1 MNEIQIVVGL
11 IIGFLT
17 TIFIVN
23 DAKKRGMSQGGWG
36 AIGFFLGLIGLIIY
50 LISRKPVLTNQ
61 NTNQQFVQKTPTI
74 NSQPNIPSLIIPD
87 TCPHCKS
94 PNSKKIR
101 LCEWCGNQII

>member
-11 IIGFLT
+11 IVGVFT

-23 DAKKRGMSQGGWG
+23 DVKKRGMSQGW
-36 AIGFFLGLIGLIIY
+36 AVLGFFLGLIGLVIY
-50 LISRKPVLTNQ
+50 LIARKPVLTIQ

-74 NSQPNIPSLIIPD
+74 NSQPNIPSLIIPEI
-87 TCPHCKS
+87 CPHCKN
-94 PNSKKIR
+94 PNTKKIR